1 MQNGNCLL
9 QIKAVL
15 VSIFLGREEVDLL
28 LSALIIECINLREK
42 LNDLLLLGSSLGLH
56 FFQLMLQL
64 LNLVRPV
71 ASTTYR
77 VSPGDRNVLRTHLA
91 GIKLYVILDQE
102 LFTPLEI
109 SLQVEYLLPQ
119 LGYLGRVGI
128 PINFWSIFNI
138 SSTACIFKCV

>member
-1 MQNGNCLL
+1 M
-9 QIKAVL
+9 
-15 VSIFLGREEVDLL
+15 L

-42 LNDLLLLGSSLGLH
+42 LNDLLLFGCSLGLH

-77 VSPGDRNVLRTHLA
+77 VSPGDGDVLRAHLA

-102 LFTPLEI
+102 LFTPLEV
-109 SLQVEYLLPQ
+109 SLQIEYLLSQ
-119 LGYLGRVGI
+119 LGYLSRIGI
-128 PINFWSIFNI
+128 PIYFWSILNI
-138 SSTACIFKCV
+138 TSTACIFKCV

>member
-15 VSIFLGREEVDLL
+15 VSIFLGCEEVDLL
-28 LSALIIECINLREK
+28 LSALIIECINLRQK

-64 LNLVRPV
+64 LNLVRPI

-77 VSPGDRNVLRTHLA
+77 VSPGDGDVLRTHLA

-102 LFTPLEI
+102 FFASLEI
-109 SLQVEYLLPQ
+109 SLQVEYLLSQ

-128 PINFWSIFNI
+128 SVNFWSIFNI